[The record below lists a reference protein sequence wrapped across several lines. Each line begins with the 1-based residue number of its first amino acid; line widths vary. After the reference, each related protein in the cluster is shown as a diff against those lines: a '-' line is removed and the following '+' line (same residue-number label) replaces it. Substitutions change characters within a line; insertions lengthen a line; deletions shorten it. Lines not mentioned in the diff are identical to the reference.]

1 VDILNLL
8 FPKTCLN
15 CKKSGGYVCSDCIQ
29 KVRKVKPTC
38 AYCEKA
44 SIDGLTHAKCKRKFG
59 LDGLISVWKYQ
70 GVVRKALLGLK
81 YKFATAITEE
91 LTGYVARN
99 IKENDFA
106 FPKDLVLI
114 PVPLHRFRK
123 NWRGFNQVEEV
134 GKLLCEKMGWNYDG
148 DLLIRSKY
156 KTPQTEL
163 KGKQRKTNVLGVFSL
178 KTKNRKLKTLRV
190 GDSPE
195 SETENRQLILFDDVY
210 TTGSTIKEA
219 AKVLKRNGVKKVWG
233 LTIAG

>member
-1 VDILNLL
+1 MCGN
-8 FPKTCLN
+8 
-15 CKKSGGYVCSDCIQ
+15 CIQ
-29 KVRKVKPTC
+29 KIKKVMPIC

-44 SIDGLTHAKCKRKFG
+44 SIDGMTHAKCKRKLG

-70 GVVRKALLGLK
+70 GIARKALLGLK

-91 LTGYVARN
+91 LTGHITKN

-123 NWRGFNQVEEV
+123 NWRGFNQVEEI

-163 KGKQRKTNVLGVFSL
+163 KGKQRKTNVRGVFTLNPKSYL
-178 KTKNRKLKTLRV
+178 LPTKCQIL
-190 GDSPE
+190 
-195 SETENRQLILFDDVY
+195 LFDDVY

-219 AKVLKRNGVKKVWG
+219 AKVLKRAGVKKVWG
-233 LTIAG
+233 LTITK